1 MPGSPQATPGEA
13 ESGGPQELLQPPR
26 ILDDP
31 QDGKGGEEKGLA
43 DRQMEEVACRGPEWG
58 QRYHSIC
65 LPPPR
70 KGPKLRQQAT
80 EQERNSGRG
89 GAWRGHRADAEV
101 LVTCGPCT

>member
-26 ILDDP
+26 ILDVP
-31 QDGKGGEEKGLA
+31 QDAKGGEEKGLA

-58 QRYHSIC
+58 QRYHSTC
-65 LPPPR
+65 LSPR

-89 GAWRGHRADAEV
+89 GGMAGAQSRMQR
-101 LVTCGPCT
+101 

>member
-31 QDGKGGEEKGLA
+31 QDGKGEEKGLV

-58 QRYHSIC
+58 QRYHSTC
-65 LPPPR
+65 LSPR
-70 KGPKLRQQAT
+70 KEPKLRQQAT
-80 EQERNSGRG
+80 EQERNSGRQG
-89 GAWRGHRADAEV
+89 GMAGAQSRMQR
-101 LVTCGPCT
+101 C